1 MAVGAQ
7 EHAFSR
13 FSTQGLKRQRDALL
27 TERKLLLG
35 WVDVMERERPRL
47 PCAVVR
53 DHLRWLKQQPL
64 RRPRLHPPTAPIAS
78 TTLYEIGSIGLGR
91 VAVSAVIC
99 LLATVATAR
108 LAASVY
114 ERSILRIG
122 ARVRL
127 REALRSEG

>member
-1 MAVGAQ
+1 
-7 EHAFSR
+7 
-13 FSTQGLKRQRDALL
+13 
-27 TERKLLLG
+27 
-35 WVDVMERERPRL
+35 
-47 PCAVVR
+47 
-53 DHLRWLKQQPL
+53 
-64 RRPRLHPPTAPIAS
+64 
-78 TTLYEIGSIGLGR
+78 

-127 REALRSEG
+127 REVLRSEG